1 MSDRPPTANGGQ
13 DLVVQPGE
21 IVTLNGIT
29 SSDDQQVVS
38 YLWNMLTVYPY
49 AVIEV
54 SRGASE
60 SRVFG
65 STDTQS
71 VPITLL

>member
-21 IVTLNGIT
+21 TVTLNGIT
-29 SSDDQQVVS
+29 SSDDQRVVS
-38 YLWNMLTVYPY
+38 YLWNMLTVYPH

-54 SRGASE
+54 SREASE
-60 SRVFG
+60 SRFFLG
-65 STDTQS
+65 
-71 VPITLL
+71 TLEKNKYLNYY